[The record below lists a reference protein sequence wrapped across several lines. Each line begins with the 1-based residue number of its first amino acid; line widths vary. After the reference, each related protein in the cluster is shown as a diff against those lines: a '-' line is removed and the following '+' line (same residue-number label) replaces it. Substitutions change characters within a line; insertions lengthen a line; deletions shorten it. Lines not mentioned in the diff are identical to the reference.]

1 MKRRDFLKTSVVG
14 LTGATL
20 GLCERPPGL
29 EQAPVRA
36 TSAQGSITK
45 AVKFGMV
52 EEDISILEKFQLLKS
67 LGFDGVE
74 MDSPS
79 ELDRDEVIAAR
90 DETGLPIHGVV
101 DSVHWR
107 KTLSDADPAVRAEGL
122 DGLKTALDDAHAYG
136 ASTVLLV
143 PAVVNKTVSY
153 AEAYQRS
160 QAEIRKVLPLAQE
173 HGVKIAIE
181 NVWNMFL
188 LSPLEAARYIDEFE
202 SESIGWYFDV
212 GNIVNYSWPEHWI
225 RTLGPRILKLDIKE
239 YSREKRDNEG
249 PYAGFRIEIGEGDC
263 DWPAVNQA
271 LADIGYQGWATAEVS
286 GGDTARLRDIA
297 ARMDRILP
305 TLFCCSSVIT
315 NDL

>member
-14 LTGATL
+14 LTGVTL
-20 GLCERPPGL
+20 GLCERPPGAAH
-29 EQAPVRA
+29 APVVA
-36 TSAQGSITK
+36 ASAQGSIKK

-52 EEDISILEKFQLLKS
+52 DEDISILEKFKLLKS

-79 ELDRDEVIAAR
+79 DLDRDEVIAAR

-107 KTLSDADPAVRAEGL
+107 KTLSDADPSVRAEGL

-143 PAVVNKTVSY
+143 PAVVNKDVSY
-153 AEAYQRS
+153 ADAYARS

-202 SESIGWYFDV
+202 SEWIGWYFDV

-249 PYAGFRIEIGEGDC
+249 PYAGFRIEIGDGDC

-271 LADIGYQGWATAEVS
+271 LADIGYEGWATAEVS
-286 GGDTARLRDIA
+286 GGDAARLRDIA
-297 ARMDRILP
+297 TRMDRVLP
-305 TLFCCSSVIT
+305 T
-315 NDL
+315 